1 MKECKQR
8 LKAAID
14 SVEAERDRLKG
25 YQVDISSSC
34 IDQFLMDGSEGSL
47 SVLLNHQTSEG
58 FLRLG
63 EEQREE
69 RRHTCEEVQ
78 RELVA
83 LIARHKSNQHE
94 QNELV
99 FGRIQALC
107 ARFTQDLSASA
118 ESFESEIAQ
127 LRAVIDVAAGPAL
140 VQAGELL
147 SQHIVDAIV
156 EYAVSNKTVTAAA
169 SRGNVMLKDPS
180 RR

>member
-8 LKAAID
+8 LRSAIE

-34 IDQFLMDGSEGSL
+34 IDQFLMDGSDGSL
-47 SVLLNHQTSEG
+47 SALLTLQASEG

-69 RRHTCEEVQ
+69 RRAAGEEV
-78 RELVA
+78 RGALLA
-83 LIARHKSNQHE
+83 LIARHKANQHE

-99 FGRIQALC
+99 FGRIQAIC
-107 ARFTQDLSASA
+107 ARFSSDFSSSV
-118 ESFESEIAQ
+118 ESFEAELEQ
-127 LRAVIDVAAGPAL
+127 LRAVVDVLSGPSLVSAGD
-140 VQAGELL
+140 QL
-147 SQHIVDAIV
+147 SQHIIDAVV
-156 EYAVSNKTVTAAA
+156 EYAVGNKAVTAAA
-169 SRGNVMLKDPS
+169 ARSNVMLKDPS